1 MNFYGWPVVMA
12 RSSKEIAQVDVRSG
26 RPGNVLL
33 LVSAFS
39 GTFVALLDLTIV
51 NVAAPSIQADL
62 HTDLAGLQWM
72 VDGFVLALAA
82 LMLSGG
88 SLGDRYGRKRMF
100 LSGMGVFVVAS
111 VLCALAPALAVLVA
125 GRCLQ
130 GAAAA
135 VIVPGAL
142 SLVGQ
147 AVPDPRARAR
157 VMGYW
162 GMAGALAVI
171 AGPLLGGL
179 LVDTLGWPSIFLVNV
194 PVGLV
199 AIVIGLRAIPESA
212 DPQHAALDPAGQVL
226 VIGALG
232 ALSYGIIEARTHGW
246 GSWITMGSLA
256 AAVLAAALVPLVE
269 RRVVRPLLPMGLFG
283 DARFTITNLAS
294 IALGFAANGA
304 FFLLSA
310 LYLQQLRGHSAM
322 ETGLLLLPMTL
333 AVLPASLAAGRLN
346 AAHGPRLPMLTGYV
360 LTGAALG
367 AMAVFDTDTSYA
379 VVAALFV
386 VAGIGQGLAIT
397 PAAAAVLEIVPRER
411 SGIAAATVNTSRQV
425 GTALGV
431 AVLGTIVAGS
441 GDHVHGMRLS
451 LLVAGTVTLVAAV
464 LLAVQ
469 RRAPERLP
477 AESVPASEPLLD

>member
-1 MNFYGWPVVMA
+1 MDTRTRETG
-12 RSSKEIAQVDVRSG
+12 S
-26 RPGNVLL
+26 VLR

-39 GTFVALLDLTIV
+39 GTFMALLDLTIV

-62 HTDLAGLQWM
+62 NTDLAGLQWV
-72 VDGFVLALAA
+72 VDGFALALAA

-88 SLGDRYGRKRMF
+88 SLGDRYGRKRVF
-100 LSGMGVFVVAS
+100 LSGLGVFVVAS
-111 VLCALAPALAVLVA
+111 VLCALAPTLAVLVA

-142 SLVGQ
+142 SLIGQ
-147 AVPDPRARAR
+147 AVPDPRDRAR

-194 PVGLV
+194 PVGLA

-212 DPQHAALDPAGQVL
+212 DPRHAALDPAGQVL
-226 VIGALG
+226 VIGALA
-232 ALSYGIIEARTHGW
+232 ALSYGVIEARSHGW
-246 GSWITMGSLA
+246 ESWITIGSLT
-256 AAVLAAALVPLVE
+256 AAVLAAVLVPLVE
-269 RRVVRPLLPMGLFG
+269 RRVIRPLLPLGLFR

-294 IALGFAANGA
+294 VALGFAANGG

-322 ETGLLLLPMTL
+322 ETGLALLPMTL
-333 AVLPASLAAGRLN
+333 SVLPASLVAGRLN

-360 LTGAALG
+360 LTGAALA
-367 AMAVFDTDTSYA
+367 AMTVFDAGTPYP
-379 VVAALFV
+379 VVAVLFV
-386 VAGIGQGLAIT
+386 VAGVGQGLAIT
-397 PAAAAVLEIVPRER
+397 PAAAAVLETVPLER
-411 SGIAAATVNTSRQV
+411 SGIAAATVNTARQV

-431 AVLGTIVAGS
+431 AVLGTIVAES
-441 GDHVHGMRLS
+441 RDPVHGMQVS
-451 LLVAGTVTLVAAV
+451 LLVAGAVTLAAAA
-464 LLAVQ
+464 LLAV
-469 RRAPERLP
+469 RWRAPERPP
-477 AESVPASEPLLD
+477 AEQVPASEPVAD